1 MMKLFIILLSS
12 LSFNLGCSN
21 AQTEMKDKKINTDT
35 LQRPAG
41 MTQQAALLN
50 FGSDDEPIMVWAD
63 YVGTFK
69 NDGKEYS
76 HIHGVHYH
84 YVKADKSDTVYYEN
98 MDLRNGVRKFDFTNY
113 SILNYPGEATIK
125 VSNSKDSFLLFSVL
139 ESTEF
144 DRIHRGI
151 KFTNMPTIEKRNGAL
166 MHDVELEF
174 NLKEI
179 GNGIFEMTL
188 NDGTKI
194 KYRISSG
201 CKVKK
206 PLCSFLNRQD
216 GKVYFVDADCY
227 LELVNKDDV
236 QKFQGLR

>member
-1 MMKLFIILLSS
+1 MKFFVILLSS

-63 YVGTFK
+63 YIGTFK

-76 HIHGVHYH
+76 HIHGVRYH
-84 YVKADKSDTVYYEN
+84 YVKADKNDTVYYEN
-98 MDLRNGVRKFDFTNY
+98 MELRNGTKQFAFTNY
-113 SILNYPGEATIK
+113 SILNYPGEAAIK
-125 VSNSKDSFLLFSVL
+125 VSNGKDDVLLFNVI
-139 ESTEF
+139 ESDEF
-144 DRIHRGI
+144 VREHRGI
-151 KFTNMPTIEKRNGAL
+151 IFKRIPTIALNNGNNTA
-166 MHDVELEF
+166 DVELEF

-179 GNGIFEMTL
+179 GNGVFEMAL
-188 NDGTKI
+188 NDGSKI
-194 KYRISSG
+194 KYRMSPG
-201 CKVKK
+201 CKVKMI
-206 PLCSFLNRQD
+206 LCSFLNRED
-216 GKVYFVDADCY
+216 GRVYFVDAVCY

-236 QKFQGLR
+236 KKFQGLR